1 MDTSDSQTAP
11 ETRFVQRSVELAR
24 ENVDAGGKPFACL
37 LIQDGKVVI
46 EATNQVAQT
55 GDVTAHA
62 EIQALRLA
70 AEQGLRDLSEY
81 DVYITAHPC
90 PMCLGALYYAA
101 PRAVIYAATRE
112 EEAEHY
118 EDGNKYMTLE
128 TFYDEFPK
136 DPADRTLPMR
146 QGSHPDP
153 ASSFRYYAQ
162 VND

>member
-1 MDTSDSQTAP
+1 MDTNDLRVIP
-11 ETRFVQRSVELAR
+11 ESGLVARSVELAR

-37 LIQDGKVVI
+37 LVHRGNVVI

-62 EIQALRLA
+62 EIEALRLA
-70 AEQGLRDLSEY
+70 AEQGLTDLSEF
-81 DVYITAHPC
+81 DIYITAHPC

-101 PRAVIYAATRE
+101 PRSVIYASTRE

-118 EDGNKYMTLE
+118 EDGNKYMTLS

-136 DPADRTLPMR
+136 DPAERALPMH
-146 QGSHPDP
+146 QGPHPDP
-153 ASSFRYYAQ
+153 AASFRYYAEM
-162 VND
+162 NG

>member
-1 MDTSDSQTAP
+1 MDTQATSEDQ
-11 ETRFVQRSVELAR
+11 FVQRSVDLAR

-37 LIQDGKVVI
+37 LVRHGKVVI

-70 AEQGLRDLSEY
+70 AEQGLSDLGEF
-81 DVYITAHPC
+81 DIYITAHPC

-118 EDGNKYMTLE
+118 QDGNQYMTLE

-136 DPADRTLPMR
+136 APAARNLPMR
-146 QGSHPDP
+146 QGSSADP
-153 ASSFRYYAQ
+153 AASFRHYAQ
-162 VND
+162 INN

>member
-1 MDTSDSQTAP
+1 MNTSESAMTP

-24 ENVDAGGKPFACL
+24 ENVDSGGKPFSCL
-37 LIQDGKVVI
+37 LVHQGNVVI

-70 AEQGLRDLSEY
+70 AEQGLTDLSEY

-101 PRAVIYAATRE
+101 PRTVVYAATRK

-118 EDGNKYMTLE
+118 EDGNKYMKLL
-128 TFYDEFPK
+128 TFYDEFRLQPSER
-136 DPADRTLPMR
+136 ALPMH

-162 VND
+162 KND

>member
-1 MDTSDSQTAP
+1 MDSYDPQGTTDS
-11 ETRFVQRSVELAR
+11 RFIERSVELAC

-37 LIQDGKVVI
+37 LVHQGNVVI

-70 AEQGLRDLSEY
+70 AEQGLTDFSEF

-112 EEAEHY
+112 EEARHY
-118 EDGNKYMTLE
+118 EDGNKYMELAS
-128 TFYDEFPK
+128 FYDEFHK
-136 DPADRTLPMR
+136 DPAERALPMY

-153 ASSFRYYAQ
+153 AASFRHFAQ
-162 VND
+162 KNA